1 MKIRNLRNKY
11 KRVISLLQHFI
22 CNPSQTY
29 LLTGYWA
36 SYNVPYFE
44 KVYNMSGYP
53 EVVAKMGTDF
63 SYQLA
68 PRAKIFRRDEG
79 KVVDLDSMKH
89 IMRYNGNAIL
99 STLCF

>member
-1 MKIRNLRNKY
+1 MN
-11 KRVISLLQHFI
+11 
-22 CNPSQTY
+22 

-99 STLCF
+99 STLCFWFF